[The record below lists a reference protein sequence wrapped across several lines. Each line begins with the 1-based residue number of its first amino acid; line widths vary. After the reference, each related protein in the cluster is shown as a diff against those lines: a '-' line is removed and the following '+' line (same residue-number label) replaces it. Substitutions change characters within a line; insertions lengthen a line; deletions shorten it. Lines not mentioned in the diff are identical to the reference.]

1 MVSFF
6 TRQGD
11 RLVAERLAVSHW
23 APTQLGG
30 HAVCGLLARQ
40 LETHCPAGFVPA
52 RMTVDL
58 FRPVLNAPI
67 EVRSEV
73 VREGTRI
80 AVADASIVQDEQ
92 VRARASVVFLTPGAE
107 PAGRVWSAAPDLPL
121 PPEGC
126 VSPHGAPP
134 LFKSGGRDWSPDY
147 AANQNADRKT
157 SWHSLPPLVAGEPI
171 SPFQRAAVLG
181 DTTNQVCHWGSHGAG
196 YINTDMTLTL
206 SRLPVGFELGL
217 RADNAVAA
225 DGVSI
230 GTATLYDRT
239 GPLGTCVVTALSN
252 ARRQIDFTA
261 PRPV

>member
-1 MVSFF
+1 MVGFF
-6 TRQGD
+6 TSRGD
-11 RLVAERLAVSHW
+11 LFVAEEFAVSHW
-23 APTQLGG
+23 TPTQVGG
-30 HAVCGLLARQ
+30 HAVCGLLARS

-73 VREGTRI
+73 VRQGTRI
-80 AVADASIVQDEQ
+80 TVADASIVQDGE
-92 VRARASVVFLTPGAE
+92 VRTRASAVFLTTGPE
-107 PAGRVWSAAPDLPL
+107 PAGRVWRPDADLPV
-121 PPEGC
+121 PSEGC
-126 VSPHGAPP
+126 VSPDGAPP
-134 LFKSGGRDWSPDY
+134 LFKSGDREWTHDF

-157 SWHSLPPLVAGEPI
+157 SWHSLPPLVDGEPI

-181 DTTNQVCHWGSHGAG
+181 DTTNHVCHWGSHGAG

-206 SRLPVGFELGL
+206 SRLPIGYELGL
-217 RADNAVAA
+217 RAENTVTSA
-225 DGVSI
+225 GVSI

-252 ARRQIDFTA
+252 GRRQIDFA
-261 PRPV
+261 R